1 MISSP
6 HLVGRDRY
14 ERTVEAWVDNTHA
27 DAFTH
32 TVRVADPDRAV
43 EVRAVCTPSPGYEV
57 RMAFGRVLG
66 GDADPAIAAA
76 MPGLSGA
83 RMIQGFTRRL
93 AGLCGERT
101 GAALF
106 VDAGIEVARL
116 ARQVAKLPAAATEE
130 WRPGD
135 ARQSWALD
143 RAAWHDLPDSCF
155 TYSVAGEALLG
166 RPEARSTATLDLYTG
181 PPGARQIFVRTRR
194 SRLVETEDRL
204 HLLHSLHDNVH
215 GFDVHVE
222 IDRRARRVVAAGSV
236 TLRLP
241 YLGICDQPQGKVAA
255 LTGEVVDAGLR
266 KRIQVLVG
274 GASGCAQLYDA
285 AADLL
290 KLLTL
295 D

>member
-14 ERTVEAWVDNTHA
+14 ERTIEAWVDNTQA

-32 TVRVADPDRAV
+32 TVRVADPDRTI

-57 RMAFGRVLG
+57 REASARVLG
-66 GDADPAIAAA
+66 GDADPEIAADI
-76 MPGLSGA
+76 PGLSGA

-93 AGLCGERT
+93 AGLCGARA

-116 ARQVAKLPAAATEE
+116 ARQVARMPAAATAGL
-130 WRPGD
+130 RPGD
-135 ARQSWALD
+135 ARQSWQLD

-155 TYSVAGEALLG
+155 TYSAAGEALLG
-166 RPEARSTATLDLYTG
+166 RPEARSTATLELYTA

-194 SRLVETEDRL
+194 SRLVETGDRL
-204 HLLHSLHDNVH
+204 HLFHSLHDNVH

-222 IDRRARRVVAAGSV
+222 IDRVTGRIVAAGSV
-236 TLRLP
+236 TSRLP

-255 LTGEVVDAGLR
+255 LTGELVDAGLR
-266 KRIQVLVG
+266 KRIQVLIG
-274 GASGCAQLYDA
+274 GATGCAQLYDA

-290 KLLTL
+290 KLLAL

>member
-1 MISSP
+1 VISSP

-14 ERTVEAWVDNTHA
+14 ERTIEAWVDNTHA

-43 EVRAVCTPSPGYEV
+43 ELRAVCTPSPGYEV
-57 RMAFGRVLG
+57 REAFARVLG
-66 GDADPAIAAA
+66 GDADPAIAAD

-93 AGLCGERT
+93 AGLCGARA

-106 VDAGIEVARL
+106 VDGGIEIARL
-116 ARQVAKLPAAATEE
+116 ARQVAKMSVTATEGL
-130 WRPGD
+130 RPGD
-135 ARQSWALD
+135 ARQSWQLD

-155 TYSVAGEALLG
+155 TYSAAAEGLLA
-166 RPEARSTATLDLYTG
+166 RPEARSTATLDLYTAA
-181 PPGARQIFVRTRR
+181 PGARQIFVRTRR
-194 SRLVETEDRL
+194 SRLVETGDRL
-204 HLLHSLHDNVH
+204 HLFHSMYDNVH

-222 IDRRARRVVAAGSV
+222 IDRVAGRVVGADSV
-236 TLRLP
+236 ASRLP
-241 YLGICDQPQGKVAA
+241 YLGICDQPQGKVAE
-255 LTGEVVDAGLR
+255 LTGELVDAGLR

-274 GASGCAQLYDA
+274 GATGCAQLYDA
-285 AADLL
+285 TADLL
-290 KLLTL
+290 KLLAL